1 MQNVREAASDY
12 RGLGIAFPVEGNL
25 KKVLLY
31 TAMNSSLGVG
41 TDEPM
46 SSDVRPREM
55 LFSVGF
61 QSPRRS

>member
-31 TAMNSSLGVG
+31 TAMNSS
-41 TDEPM
+41 
-46 SSDVRPREM
+46 
-55 LFSVGF
+55 
-61 QSPRRS
+61 